1 MVKDQHPQ
9 SVKEAT
15 GSILPVW
22 IEAFLVLLN
31 IDVRQDVEN
40 TDNWD
45 GLAIRKEIFKVRP
58 LVFLSKSCLRQFIG
72 ARL

>member
-31 IDVRQDVEN
+31 LDVRQDVEN
-40 TDNWD
+40 SDNWD
-45 GLAIRKEIFKVRP
+45 NLAIRKEIFKVWLRA
-58 LVFLSKSCLRQFIG
+58 LSRTSLISDRTT
-72 ARL
+72 RL